1 MANGH
6 SALVVED
13 NYLLLDMLTGLIERE
28 GTRVI
33 AASSGEA
40 ALATIR
46 EKGHA
51 IEWLLTDIN
60 LPGLIDGWTV
70 ADAFRT
76 VNPGRPVIYS
86 STAGRIDRR
95 SVPGSIFLRKPFR
108 MHDVVAIARMMM
120 GAEVPAAAPLRAAG

>member
-1 MANGH
+1 MANGRQV
-6 SALVVED
+6 LVVED
-13 NYLLLDMLTGLIERE
+13 NYLLLEMLTTLCERE
-28 GTRVI
+28 GAQVV

-40 ALATIR
+40 ALALIR
-46 EKGHA
+46 EKGA
-51 IEWLLTDIN
+51 KLDWLLTDIN

-70 ADAFRT
+70 ADAYRT
-76 VNPGRPVIYS
+76 VNPDRPVIYA

-120 GAEVPAAAPLRAAG
+120 GAAAVSPLRAVG